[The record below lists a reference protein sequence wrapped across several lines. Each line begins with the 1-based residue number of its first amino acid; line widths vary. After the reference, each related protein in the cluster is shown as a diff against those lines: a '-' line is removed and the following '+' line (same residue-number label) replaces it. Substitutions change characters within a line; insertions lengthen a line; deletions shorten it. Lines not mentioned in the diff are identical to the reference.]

1 MNDNII
7 YSFRN
12 LINDK
17 ENATLLA
24 KLIEGKISKNKFKES
39 SIYNSLL
46 ECSKNSCDNNEEHKD
61 YWENAK
67 YLVMLLDVN
76 DKSSLENFLKHSGW
90 LSYWPEGKIDFA
102 RKATVKNVIPLFIRG
117 ILGPDFSLCQE
128 DRYYKPQSVLVKLL
142 ADKVFINQA
151 EKDKKHIATLQNDLE
166 EVQKYLDKK
175 SPAFRKFVKINI
187 GWFDEPFMNG
197 DYNDLKKL
205 LKQSLKECDLWIN
218 EEKNGKNLR
227 SFNPETFY
235 ISISSN
241 QNDSWEEWQ
250 YIFPNVYK
258 YLFNMRSE

>member
-39 SIYNSLL
+39 SIYNGLL
-46 ECSKNSCDNNEEHKD
+46 ECSKTSCSLLSEHKD

-67 YLVMLLDVN
+67 YFLQLLDVN
-76 DKSSLENFLKHSGW
+76 DKSSLEKFLKNSGW
-90 LSYWPEGKIDFA
+90 LSHWPEGKIDFA
-102 RKATVKNVIPLFIRG
+102 RKATVKNVILLFFQN
-117 ILGPDFSLCQE
+117 ILGVDFCLCQE

-175 SPAFRKFVKINI
+175 SPAVRKFVKIDI

-197 DYNDLKKL
+197 NSNDLKKL
-205 LKQSLKECDLWIN
+205 LKQALKECDLWIK
-218 EEKNGKNLR
+218 EEKSGKNLR
-227 SFNPETFY
+227 SISTECFH
-235 ISISSN
+235 ISISSG
-241 QNDSWEEWQ
+241 QSDSWEEWK

-258 YLFNMRSE
+258 YLFDTNTK

>member
-1 MNDNII
+1 MNDNTM

-12 LINDK
+12 LVNDK
-17 ENATLLA
+17 ANATLLA
-24 KLIEGKISKNKFKES
+24 KLIEGKISNNKFKES

-46 ECSKNSCDNNEEHKD
+46 ECSKTLCDDDEEHRN
-61 YWENAK
+61 YWEGAK
-67 YLVMLLDVN
+67 YFVELLDVK
-76 DKSSLENFLKHSGW
+76 DKSSLEKFLKHSGW

-102 RKATVKNVIPLFIRG
+102 RKATVKNVLPLFFRA
-117 ILGPDFSLCQE
+117 ILGPDFCLCQE

-142 ADKVFINQA
+142 SDKAFIKQA
-151 EKDKKHIATLQNDLE
+151 EKDKKHIIALQNELE

-175 SPAFRKFVKINI
+175 SPAVRKFVNINI

-218 EEKNGKNLR
+218 EEKNGKNLM
-227 SFNPETFY
+227 SYNPECFH
-235 ISISSN
+235 ISMSSG
-241 QNDSWEEWQ
+241 QDDSWGEWQ

-258 YLFNMRSE
+258 YLFNTRA